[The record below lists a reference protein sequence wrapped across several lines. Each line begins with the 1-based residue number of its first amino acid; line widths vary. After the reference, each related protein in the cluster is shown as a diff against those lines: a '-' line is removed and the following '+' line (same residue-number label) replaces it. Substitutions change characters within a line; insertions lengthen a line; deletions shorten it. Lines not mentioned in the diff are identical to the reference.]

1 MADVPAPADPAAPA
15 RRTAWWA
22 RPRLLVP
29 TTTALALVATLVV
42 LDQSRLDAEQS
53 EVQACS
59 TGAVDALALADSR
72 LSAMATYVA
81 PAQVPDPEEDAA
93 DQTGLVGGLMGRAA
107 TEARPGVA
115 TAAATC
121 GAVDVRPWHPGTAS
135 RRDNLVA
142 YLDARVAQ
150 LDRITETGQG
160 YDRPPAALE
169 ELAKRAFPAS
179 AVD

>member
-1 MADVPAPADPAAPA
+1 MADDPAPA

-22 RPRLLVP
+22 RPRLLA
-29 TTTALALVATLVV
+29 TAAAGIALAGTLVV
-42 LDQSRLDAEQS
+42 LDQARLDAEQS
-53 EVQACS
+53 AVRACS
-59 TGAVDALALADSR
+59 TEAADAVALADSR

-107 TEARPGVA
+107 SEARPGVA
-115 TAAATC
+115 SAAATC
-121 GAVDVRPWHPGTAS
+121 AAVDVRPWHPGTAS

-142 YLDARVAQ
+142 YLDARLVQ

-160 YDRPPAALE
+160 YDRTGPELD
-169 ELAKRAFPAS
+169 ELAKRAFPAA